1 MSNESAY
8 SMLLTVYI
16 LKGKSNKDA
25 KFRTP
30 ENGKKCRKYWKKR
43 VDGKIGAGMGGLSGG
58 QQIILY
64 LSSIYTLC
72 TLCTVGGIITVYCIL
87 YCTYNQHLQ
96 ENLLAT

>member
-1 MSNESAY
+1 MQSLEHRK
-8 SMLLTVYI
+8 TE
-16 LKGKSNKDA
+16 KSV
-25 KFRTP
+25 
-30 ENGKKCRKYWKKR
+30 ENIEKKEWM
-43 VDGKIGAGMGGLSGG
+43 GKIGAGMGGLSGG

-96 ENLLAT
+96 ENFLAT